1 MIWLGRL
8 ITIPVGI
15 VFFVLLLATLLILRV
30 NDTFLDPGY
39 YPEQL
44 READV
49 YNFALVDLLTVAIDE
64 ERERERRDRD
74 ERELAGLEPGEQGRN
89 LLDGFLLS
97 SGLTTDQIVSSVNR
111 AIPPE
116 WVQSLVEQPFDQLG
130 KYVTGEQDDFEYTL
144 IAGERAGILVDEL
157 LSLLRKADAYNL
169 VYDELVIPE
178 VEKAADGVELPL
190 GVDVPAERI
199 VAAAQ
204 KIAPADWVQAQVE
217 TVVDEVKPYFL
228 GQRDTFSIS
237 LDIDD
242 RITIALDEIKSLLR
256 DVDAYDLLYDEVVE
270 PQIVG
275 FIGESIELPLGVSIT
290 RDEVLDALRRVA
302 PVSWVQQQVEEV
314 IDEAGPY
321 LAGQRDTFQVDVSLV
336 DNKREAR
343 EVIAELVDQRL
354 DDLVGGLRR
363 CTSLAEA
370 QAALTNW
377 DETWAACLP
386 ADHRRPA

>member
-144 IAGERAGILVDEL
+144 IAGERAGILV
-157 LSLLRKADAYNL
+157 S
-169 VYDELVIPE
+169 
-178 VEKAADGVELPL
+178 
-190 GVDVPAERI
+190 
-199 VAAAQ
+199 
-204 KIAPADWVQAQVE
+204 
-217 TVVDEVKPYFL
+217 
-228 GQRDTFSIS
+228 
-237 LDIDD
+237 
-242 RITIALDEIKSLLR
+242 
-256 DVDAYDLLYDEVVE
+256 
-270 PQIVG
+270 
-275 FIGESIELPLGVSIT
+275 
-290 RDEVLDALRRVA
+290 
-302 PVSWVQQQVEEV
+302 
-314 IDEAGPY
+314 
-321 LAGQRDTFQVDVSLV
+321 
-336 DNKREAR
+336 
-343 EVIAELVDQRL
+343 
-354 DDLVGGLRR
+354 
-363 CTSLAEA
+363 
-370 QAALTNW
+370 
-377 DETWAACLP
+377 
-386 ADHRRPA
+386 